1 MLRSTQRNIT
11 FAELEK
17 LLLALGFQKVNQLD
31 YSIFQHPATKAMV
44 SLPKYEFEV
53 AVQPLHLNLTRRIL
67 DNYGLMST
75 AAFDGLNQTPSISQD
90 DIPE

>member
-1 MLRSTQRNIT
+1 MKPEPIV
-11 FAELEK
+11 FADLEK
-17 LLLALGFQKVNQLD
+17 LLLALGFQRVNQPD

-44 SLPKYEFEV
+44 SLPKYEPEV

-75 AAFDGLNQTPSISQD
+75 VAFDGFSEKIRA
-90 DIPE
+90 